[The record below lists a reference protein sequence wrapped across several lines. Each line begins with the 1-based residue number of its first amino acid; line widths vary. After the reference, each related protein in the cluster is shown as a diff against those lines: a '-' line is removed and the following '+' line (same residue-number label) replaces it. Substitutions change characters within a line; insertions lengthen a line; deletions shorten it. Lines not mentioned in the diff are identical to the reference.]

1 MSNFSFIDKK
11 NIKNSS
17 FILDEKESHHIVS
30 VLRLK
35 ENSNLTLTDGQGKVY
50 HAVIIEL
57 NKKSV
62 KGKILSEEKI
72 SNEQKYLIHL
82 ALPLIKNNRFKIA
95 LEKSVELGVNEIT
108 PIKFDK
114 SVKSKINYDKIHST
128 IHSACKQSTR
138 PYFPKL
144 NKLKTFGEWYDSNAV
159 NIACLIDSEKTILD
173 QLDLIKSCLKN
184 NHKINLIVG
193 PEGDFSEIE
202 KKFINEKNFIK
213 VNLGGTILRSET
225 AIVSFISIIN
235 ELLIN
240 ND

>member
-17 FILDEKESHHIVS
+17 FILDEKESHHIIS

-62 KGKILSEEKI
+62 KGKILREEKI
-72 SNEQKYLIHL
+72 LNEQKYLIHL

-128 IHSACKQSTR
+128 
-138 PYFPKL
+138 
-144 NKLKTFGEWYDSNAV
+144 
-159 NIACLIDSEKTILD
+159 IDSEKTILD